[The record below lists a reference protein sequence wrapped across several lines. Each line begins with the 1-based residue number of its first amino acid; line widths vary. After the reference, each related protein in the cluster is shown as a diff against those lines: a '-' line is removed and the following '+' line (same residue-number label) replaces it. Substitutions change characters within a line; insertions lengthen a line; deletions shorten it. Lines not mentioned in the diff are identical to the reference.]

1 MRSILPMTGL
11 SVATL
16 VGILMGLTVAAWMVM
31 LASQSGRDSN
41 HLLLAW
47 CAMTVG
53 MMAPSAVPMIT
64 TYARLAPQLD
74 RGLSVG
80 LAVSIFTSAYLL
92 LWLLFAV
99 AATGAQ
105 AWMQRLILIDDRMA
119 FASPR
124 LGALFLI
131 AAGIY
136 QVTPLKQVCI
146 SKCRSPL
153 GFLMG
158 AHRTGYRG
166 AFAIGLLHGAFCIG
180 CCWLLMCL
188 VWVGGMMNLVWMGV
202 LSLLVIIEKLA
213 PGAEPFTKWAGM
225 ALVALGTV
233 LLVTP
238 RSDALMLDILSSF
251 CRSPVSQN

>member
-1 MRSILPMTGL
+1 MRSIPPMGRL

-16 VGILMGLTVAAWMVM
+16 VGILMGLTVAARMVM
-31 LASQSGRDSN
+31 LVAHSGSDGN
-41 HLLLAW
+41 HMVLAW
-47 CAMTVG
+47 SAMTVG
-53 MMAPSAVPMIT
+53 MMTPSAVPMVT

-74 RGLSVG
+74 KELSVG
-80 LAVSIFTSAYLL
+80 LAVSIFISAYLL
-92 LWLLFAV
+92 VWLLFAV

-124 LGALFLI
+124 LDAIFLI

-158 AHRTGYRG
+158 AYRAGYRG
-166 AFAIGLLHGAFCIG
+166 AFATGLLHGAFCIG

-188 VWVGGMMNLVWMGV
+188 VWVGGMMNLIWMGV
-202 LSLLVIIEKLA
+202 LSLLVVTEKSA
-213 PGAEPFTKWAGM
+213 PGAEPFTKWAGIV
-225 ALVALGTV
+225 LVALGAV

-238 RSDALMLDILSSF
+238 GSDALMFDILSSL
-251 CRSPVSQN
+251 CRSPT